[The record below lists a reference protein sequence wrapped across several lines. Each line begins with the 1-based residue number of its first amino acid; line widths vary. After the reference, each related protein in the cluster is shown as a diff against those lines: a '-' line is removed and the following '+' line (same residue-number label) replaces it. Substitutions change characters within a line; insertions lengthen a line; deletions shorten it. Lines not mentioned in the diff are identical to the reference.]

1 MPPQTRLIIGIA
13 GIPASGKSTLAQLV
27 VDRTNTI
34 LKTNAESIERTEAI
48 VVGLDGWHLTR
59 AQLATLPDPQLA
71 KDRRGA
77 HWTFDPDSYLE
88 FVKNLRVPLPPSRS
102 HSGLV
107 VEPIIAPSFDHAIKD
122 PDPAGV
128 KVDPWHRIVV
138 IEGLYCFLSVGAW
151 KEAGEMLD
159 ERWLVAVDFEKAT
172 ERIVDRHVA
181 SGVAGSV
188 EVPFFCSCTPSGLL
202 MDGVGSTMEGKRER
216 HAQYV
221 RISDMIASAESLRKT
236 DGRFLLDNSL
246 EPTRILESVQD
257 PAFFSPSYTN
267 RTSVGTSITIE

>member
-1 MPPQTRLIIGIA
+1 MDAKAKELATYLVEKIQTVSPQTRLIIGIA

-27 VDRTNTI
+27 VGHTNAI

-59 AQLATLPDPQLA
+59 AQLSTLPDPQLA

-88 FVKNLRVPLPPSRS
+88 FVRSLRVPLPPSRS
-102 HSGLV
+102 QSGSV

-122 PDPAGV
+122 PDPTGV
-128 KVDPWHRIVV
+128 KVYPWHRIVV

-159 ERWLVAVDFEKAT
+159 ERWLAAVDFEEAT
-172 ERIVDRHVA
+172 ERIIDRHVA

-188 EVPFFCSCTPSGLL
+188 E
-202 MDGVGSTMEGKRER
+202 EAEWRAREN
-216 HAQYV
+216 
-221 RISDMIASAESLRKT
+221 DMPN
-236 DGRFLLDNSL
+236 GRFLLDNSI
-246 EPTRILESVQD
+246 EPTRVIESDQD
-257 PAFFSPSYTN
+257 PALISPSYSN
-267 RTSVGTSITIE
+267 RVSVRLTL